1 MKPDDN
7 ISLELRIKKAKE
19 RMRVP
24 LKLVI
29 NDKISE
35 TYRPKDLRNQQTK
48 DKYYSL
54 LKKTIIRDLQ
64 ILYVSG
70 IVSNKEV
77 AKVLSHIKI
86 DGKIAKKD
94 IVDLEMYRLKMWKEF
109 TSEEYLVEHFNVS
122 TYFLSLYLQ
131 SPAFAKFRQDYPQAG
146 EVLLRFISKNPDE
159 AYQKYKNGDL
169 PTWDNVSD
177 WEDLAGKI
185 LDEMSI
191 YNSPAEFDAVFKEL
205 AGGIDKP
212 QNKKKDKKAY
222 KYG

>member
-1 MKPDDN
+1 ML
-7 ISLELRIKKAKE
+7 SLELMIKNAKE
-19 RMRVP
+19 RMKVP
-24 LKLVI
+24 LKLVT
-29 NDKISE
+29 NEKITE
-35 TYRPKDLRNQQTK
+35 TYRPKDLRRKNVK
-48 DKYYSL
+48 EDYYDKL
-54 LKKTIIRDLQ
+54 AKTIIRDLQ
-64 ILYVSG
+64 ILYISG
-70 IVSNKEV
+70 VISDREV
-77 AKVLSHIKI
+77 GKVFSEIEPQ
-86 DGKIAKKD
+86 GKISKSD
-94 IVDLEMYRLKMWKEF
+94 IEYLEVYRLKMWEKY
-109 TSEEYLVEHFNVS
+109 TSQEYLENNFDVARYSMSIYLSS
-122 TYFLSLYLQ
+122 T
-131 SPAFAKFRQDYPQAG
+131 AFEKFREMYPQAG

-177 WEDLAGKI
+177 WEELAGKI